1 MTQFQLFDAVKLREP
16 LLLAEGGTAA
26 VDTPGA
32 IVEVFNQGEAYM
44 VELFGEWVKTD
55 AEGQFIPVDPHEP
68 GAFMETLG
76 VETVAPQQI
85 CLVKPAQET
94 VGARAK
100 LLAILEVL
108 PDALLE
114 EVWEFAE
121 FLQYKHQRS

>member
-121 FLQYKHQRS
+121 FLQYKHRRS